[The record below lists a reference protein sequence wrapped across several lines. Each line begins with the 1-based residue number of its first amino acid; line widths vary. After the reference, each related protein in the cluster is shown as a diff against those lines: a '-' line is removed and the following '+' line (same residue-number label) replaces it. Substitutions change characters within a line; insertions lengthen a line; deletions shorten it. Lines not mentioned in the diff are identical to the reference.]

1 MNYFKGAITVATN
14 INRNRYMNIK
24 FQEGAIDE
32 VGVNGCQVEDV
43 IDILI
48 EKLKSYQNGQFHS
61 MENSIAINNL
71 LCANYALHCRR
82 ERVESKER

>member
-1 MNYFKGAITVATN
+1 VASN
-14 INRNRYMNIK
+14 MNRNHYIQIK
-24 FQEGAIDE
+24 FQEGAIDK

-48 EKLKSYQNGQFHS
+48 KKLKSYQNGEFHS

-71 LCANYALHCRR
+71 LCANYSLHCRR
-82 ERVESKER
+82 ERVENKKR